1 MPPDAG
7 EKAGDDLGL
16 GLKRLKYKK
25 ADNCWHRSQKVSWFC
40 FADHFLFIT
49 GLDELAGLICFPCN
63 GNFKTDVRPGNSN
76 AGLNARWQVDSDETV
91 FTNMCIQIYMHQIY
105 FFISCC

>member
-25 ADNCWHRSQKVSWFC
+25 ADIIVGTEVRKSAGFVLLIISYSSQ
-40 FADHFLFIT
+40 
-49 GLDELAGLICFPCN
+49 
-63 GNFKTDVRPGNSN
+63 R
-76 AGLNARWQVDSDETV
+76 
-91 FTNMCIQIYMHQIY
+91 
-105 FFISCC
+105 